1 MKKLSL
7 ILMAIS
13 VTALTG
19 CQSINRMNADYMH
32 KTNVKA
38 IQKPKNVQK
47 CWENLAKFE
56 QRNQKSPMLANSYAK
71 VLEKQLQPT
80 GSIWGGAP
88 INANPCLLL
97 PNYVPAAQ
105 QAITRAR
112 FIGSRSQQLRGYQ
125 TTEVIRSGI

>member
-1 MKKLSL
+1 MKKLAL
-7 ILMAIS
+7 ILMAMS

-19 CQSINRMNADYMH
+19 CQSINRMNAEYVH

-47 CWENLAKFE
+47 CWQYLVEFE
-56 QRNQKSPMLANSYAK
+56 QRNEKSPMLANTYAK
-71 VLEKQLQPT
+71 VLEKNLQPI

-88 INANPCLLL
+88 INANPCVLL

-105 QAITRAR
+105 QAIARAR
-112 FIGSRSQQLRGYQ
+112 FIGSRYQQLRGYQ
-125 TTEVIRSGI
+125 NYRSY